1 MFFDSLPGTSPYH
14 MHPEGKA
21 ETVKA
26 LTVADLK
33 KFHAECFVPGN
44 MVVTVFGDIQ
54 PEAAIALVKQHFG
67 GLAAGR
73 AETGRSSPRQ
83 QRHPR
88 IQGRNKATSKDTAML
103 MLAYACE
110 GIHDQAD
117 HSAMIVL
124 RAILNGYSTPG
135 GWLHN
140 ELRGEGLVYYVQS
153 TELTGPVPGYFVVT
167 SQTRPDKLDEV
178 VQRIRR
184 NLDRAKEG
192 KIPEDEF
199 RTAIDQIVALH
210 AQENVTIGEQART
223 AALDELYG
231 LGYDYDK
238 KFDAQIRAVTLPD
251 VVRVAR
257 KYFMNSVLVTTSPG
271 RRRRRKKYDRKS
283 TGSLPVQAFR
293 KLVEAFAAVRVDEN
307 DVLDPHAADA
317 AAIKAG
323 LDRHQSRLRGAP
335 VL

>member
-1 MFFDSLPGTSPYH
+1 

-26 LTVADLK
+26 LTVANLK

-54 PEAAIALVKQHFG
+54 PEAAIALVKAQFG
-67 GLAAGR
+67 GLASVQR
-73 AETGRSSPRQ
+73 KPAEAAPGSNAIPESKVV
-83 QRHPR
+83 
-88 IQGRNKATSKDTAML
+88 NKVTSKDTAML

-140 ELRGEGLVYYVQS
+140 ELRGEGLVYFVQS
-153 TELTGPVPGYFVVT
+153 TELTGPLPGYFVVA

-192 KIPEDEF
+192 NISEDEF
-199 RTAIDQIVALH
+199 RTAIDQIVGLH
-210 AQENVTIGEQART
+210 AQENVTIGAGPHCGPRRALRPGLRLRQEVRRPDPGGHLGGRCPRGAEVLYEQ
-223 AALDELYG
+223 
-231 LGYDYDK
+231 
-238 KFDAQIRAVTLPD
+238 RAGDDFAGEDGAEEVTKEVHFQSRP
-251 VVRVAR
+251 
-257 KYFMNSVLVTTSPG
+257 S
-271 RRRRRKKYDRKS
+271 
-283 TGSLPVQAFR
+283 GSL
-293 KLVEAFAAVRVDEN
+293 L
-307 DVLDPHAADA
+307 
-317 AAIKAG
+317 
-323 LDRHQSRLRGAP
+323 RLSQWSLWMRTISSTRTP
-335 VL
+335 PRPRR